1 MFTLCRY
8 QLQAFAILSSI
19 FMTVVLA
26 LERYLAITKPI
37 AYHNAIQ
44 GTNPWRRV
52 LNYVV
57 PVVLAS
63 ALFNIPKFFETE
75 VKWLAPDGT
84 EWKPPEEELEHR
96 YMCSCPFLGVL

>member
-1 MFTLCRY
+1 
-8 QLQAFAILSSI
+8 
-19 FMTVVLA
+19 MTVVLA

-84 EWKPPEEELEHR
+84 EWKPPEEEREHR
-96 YMCSCPFLGVL
+96 CATARFWVYTVGRAGDSFVPLVVTFFCC